1 MTPEQK
7 RKAAVQRYRD
17 GEKIESICKGV
28 PCSKSWLYKWRDRYD
43 NFNPDWAKERSKKPA
58 LSPNKTSEAVT
69 RLILQLHDNGTEIK
83 AIRLA
88 LGKQGVKPLPIDRTI
103 YRIVKGR

>member
-1 MTPEQK
+1 MTLEQK

-28 PCSKSWLYKWRDRYD
+28 PCSRTWLYKWRDRYD
-43 NFNPDWAKERSKKPA
+43 YFNPDWAKERSKKPA
-58 LSPNKTSEAVT
+58 NSPNKTPEAVT
-69 RLILQLHDNGTEIK
+69 RLILQLHDNGVSIA

-88 LGKQGVKPLPIDRTI
+88 LQQQAIKPLPTTRTI
-103 YRIVKGR
+103 YRVLQNR